1 MGNGFLTYIVQN
13 KNPKN
18 LAKAKKINIIIIEK
32 LENAKSDQFKE
43 KS

>member
-13 KNPKN
+13 KNPRN
-18 LAKAKKINIIIIEK
+18 LAKARKKKKIIEK